1 GGDTP
6 ATPEVLDAPS
16 GSSVQRPRGRR
27 LLMSTRESLKELH
40 ENKKG
45 AVMLTGLCMSCFLI
59 GSLWFVIGIGD
70 AIVFRDT
77 MQEVAD
83 HSAFTSAVVHA
94 RGMNFISACNLILL
108 AMITIHIILGL
119 IHDILLAF
127 CILFAIPTLGAS

>member
-1 GGDTP
+1 
-6 ATPEVLDAPS
+6 
-16 GSSVQRPRGRR
+16 
-27 LLMSTRESLKELH
+27 MSTRESLKELH

-77 MQEVAD
+77 MQEVSD
-83 HSAFTSAVVHA
+83 HAAFTSAVVHA

-127 CILFAIPTLGAS
+127 CILFAFRVGDEEKMMLEEFGDAYATYMANTKRLVPGVW